1 MTQKELLYIEDA
13 YNHEKN
19 IISIINETINL
30 LEDNDL
36 ISFLE
41 DEKEKHASTKEDL
54 LNCLEEYCNE

>member
-30 LEDNDL
+30 LQDEKL

-41 DEKEKHASTKEDL
+41 CEMDKHTKMQQKL
-54 LNCLEEYCNE
+54 LNKLEECCNE